1 MRTAYSD
8 ALRHFHN
15 RTIGLWRERKQLR
28 NGGVFAIILSDLRK
42 GVKQLKLEEL
52 KGKMDESHYIYDE
65 TLATTLAVALQLG
78 RPLLIEGA
86 AGVGKTEIAKVMA
99 YALNRELVRM
109 QCYEGLDESKALYE
123 WNYQKQLL
131 AIQVN
136 MADADKDAVMRDLFS
151 DEYLL
156 ERPLLKSI
164 RAEKPVVLLIDEIDK
179 ADEEFEAFLLELLS
193 EMQVSIP
200 EVGTVRAKSI
210 PFVVLTSNRAR
221 PLSEALR
228 RRCAY
233 LYISYPDM
241 QKELA
246 ILRAKLPHV
255 DDRLCAQVALAVQK
269 LRSSEAILKKPS
281 IAETLDWA
289 AALDALGI
297 RELTPDALRQTAGF
311 VLKNS
316 EDLATA
322 EQMTGQMTQQDE
334 HACHCGGCGGHHHG

>member
-1 MRTAYSD
+1 MDLNT
-8 ALRHFHN
+8 L
-15 RTIGLWRERKQLR
+15 KQ
-28 NGGVFAIILSDLRK
+28 
-42 GVKQLKLEEL
+42 
-52 KGKMDESHYIYDE
+52 KMDEAHYIYDD
-65 TLATTLAVALQLG
+65 TMATVLAVALQLG

-99 YALNRELVRM
+99 AALDRDLVRL

-131 AIQVN
+131 SIQVN
-136 MADADKDAVMRDLFS
+136 MNSQDKDELTRSLFS

-164 RAEKPVVLLIDEIDK
+164 RSERPVVLLIDEIDK
-179 ADEEFEAFLLELLS
+179 SDEEFEAFLLELLS
-193 EMQVSIP
+193 DMQVSIP
-200 EVGTVRAKSI
+200 EVGTLKAKTV

-233 LYISYPDM
+233 LYIQYPDM
-241 QKELA
+241 EKELA

-255 DDRLCAQVALAVQK
+255 DDQLCAQVAVAVQN
-269 LRSSEAILKKPS
+269 LRSNEAILKKPS

-311 VLKNS
+311 ILKNS
-316 EDLATA
+316 EDMDVLA
-322 EQMTGQMTQQDE
+322 EMDDITQCQCE
-334 HACHCGGCGGHHHG
+334 CGGNCGHHGEHHHHHHHHGGHHHG

>member
-1 MRTAYSD
+1 MK
-8 ALRHFHN
+8 
-15 RTIGLWRERKQLR
+15 I
-28 NGGVFAIILSDLRK
+28 
-42 GVKQLKLEEL
+42 EEL
-52 KGKMDESHYIYDE
+52 KQKMDESHYIYDD
-65 TLATTLAVALQLG
+65 TLATVLFVTLQLG

-99 YALNRELVRM
+99 TALDRDLVRL

-131 AIQVN
+131 SIQVN
-136 MADADKDAVMRDLFS
+136 MGSRDSEELTRSLFS

-156 ERPLLKSI
+156 ERPLLQSI
-164 RAEKPVVLLIDEIDK
+164 RSEKPVVLLIDEIDK

-193 EMQVSIP
+193 EMQVTIP
-200 EVGTVRAKSI
+200 EVGTVRAKSV

-233 LYISYPDM
+233 LYIQYPDM
-241 QKELA
+241 EKELA
-246 ILRAKLPHV
+246 ILKAKLPHV
-255 DDRLCAQVALAVQK
+255 DDQLCAQVALTVQK
-269 LRSSEAILKKPS
+269 LRSNEAILKKPS

-289 AALDALGI
+289 AALDALGV

-311 VLKNS
+311 ILKNS
-316 EDLATA
+316 EDMEILA
-322 EQMTGQMTQQDE
+322 ETQTKD
-334 HACHCGGCGGHHHG
+334 CGCGGHCGGHHHG

>member
-1 MRTAYSD
+1 MDFVA
-8 ALRHFHN
+8 F
-15 RTIGLWRERKQLR
+15 KQ
-28 NGGVFAIILSDLRK
+28 
-42 GVKQLKLEEL
+42 KL
-52 KGKMDESHYIYDE
+52 DEAKYIYDDK
-65 TLATTLAVALQLG
+65 LATVLAVALQLG

-99 YALNRELVRM
+99 SALDRDLVRL

-131 AIQVN
+131 SIQVN
-136 MADADKDAVMRDLFS
+136 MADTDRDRLTKSLFS

-164 RAEKPVVLLIDEIDK
+164 RSEKEVVLLIDEIDK

-193 EMQVSIP
+193 EMQVTIP
-200 EVGTVRAKSI
+200 EIGTVKAKTI

-233 LYISYPDM
+233 LYIDYPTM
-241 QKELA
+241 EKELA
-246 ILRAKLPHV
+246 ILRAKLPHI
-255 DDRLCAQVALAVQK
+255 DDRLAAQVALSVQK
-269 LRSSEAILKKPS
+269 LRANDAILKKPS

-297 RELTPDALRQTAGF
+297 RELTPDAVRNTAGF
-311 VLKNS
+311 VLKNH
-316 EDLATA
+316 EDIASIDVNDHN
-322 EQMTGQMTQQDE
+322 E
-334 HACHCGGCGGHHHG
+334 CNCGHWGGHHHG

>member
-1 MRTAYSD
+1 M
-8 ALRHFHN
+8 N
-15 RTIGLWRERKQLR
+15 
-28 NGGVFAIILSDLRK
+28 
-42 GVKQLKLEEL
+42 LEEL
-52 KGKMDESHYIYDE
+52 KRKMDEAHYIYDD
-65 TLATTLAVALQLG
+65 TLATVLAVALQLG

-99 YALNRELVRM
+99 SALDRDLVRL

-131 AIQVN
+131 SIQVN
-136 MADADKDAVMRDLFS
+136 MGSRDSEELTKSLFS
-151 DEYLL
+151 DAYLL
-156 ERPLLKSI
+156 ERPLLQSI
-164 RAEKPVVLLIDEIDK
+164 RSEKPVVLLIDEIDK

-193 EMQVSIP
+193 EMQVTIP
-200 EVGTVRAKSI
+200 EVGTIKAKSV

-233 LYISYPDM
+233 LYIQYPDLD
-241 QKELA
+241 KELA

-255 DDRLCAQVALAVQK
+255 DDRLCVQVAQAVQK

-297 RELTPDALRQTAGF
+297 RELTPEAMRQTAGF
-311 VLKNS
+311 ILKNS
-316 EDLATA
+316 EDFDVM
-322 EQMTGQMTQQDE
+322 EQTHSHT
-334 HACHCGGCGGHHHG
+334 CGCGCGGHHHG

>member
-1 MRTAYSD
+1 ME
-8 ALRHFHN
+8 LE
-15 RTIGLWRERKQLR
+15 LLKQK
-28 NGGVFAIILSDLRK
+28 I
-42 GVKQLKLEEL
+42 
-52 KGKMDESHYIYDE
+52 DEQRYIYDD
-65 TLATTLAVALQLG
+65 TLATVLFVALRLG

-99 YALNRELVRM
+99 SALDRDLVRL

-131 AIQVN
+131 SIQVN
-136 MADADKDAVMRDLFS
+136 MGQKDSEELTKSLFS
-151 DEYLL
+151 DAYLL
-156 ERPLLKSI
+156 ERPLLQSI
-164 RAEKPVVLLIDEIDK
+164 RSEKPVVLLIDEIDK

-193 EMQVSIP
+193 EMQVTIP
-200 EVGTVRAKSI
+200 EVGTVKAKSV

-233 LYISYPDM
+233 LYIQYPDLT
-241 QKELA
+241 KELS

-255 DDRLCAQVALAVQK
+255 DDRLCVQVAQAVQK
-269 LRSSEAILKKPS
+269 LRSNEAVLKKPS

-311 VLKNS
+311 ILKNS
-316 EDLATA
+316 EDMAVF
-322 EQMTGQMTQQDE
+322 DE
-334 HACHCGGCGGHHHG
+334 MEESHQCHCGGSCGGHHHG

>member
-1 MRTAYSD
+1 MTY
-8 ALRHFHN
+8 
-15 RTIGLWRERKQLR
+15 
-28 NGGVFAIILSDLRK
+28 
-42 GVKQLKLEEL
+42 EEL
-52 KGKMDESHYIYDE
+52 KAKMDESHYIYDE
-65 TLATTLAVALQLG
+65 TLATVLFVALQLG

-86 AGVGKTEIAKVMA
+86 AGVGKTEVAKVMA
-99 YALNRELVRM
+99 AALDRELVRL

-131 AIQVN
+131 SIQVN
-136 MADADKDAVMRDLFS
+136 MNAQDRDSLTKSLFS

-156 ERPLLKSI
+156 ERPLLQSI
-164 RAEKPVVLLIDEIDK
+164 RSEKPVVLLIDEIDK

-193 EMQVSIP
+193 EMQVTIP
-200 EVGTVRAKSI
+200 EIGTVKAKSI

-233 LYISYPDM
+233 LYIEYPDM
-241 QKELA
+241 NKELA

-255 DDRLCAQVALAVQK
+255 DDRLCAQVALAAQK
-269 LRSSEAILKKPS
+269 LRSNEMILKKPS

-311 VLKNS
+311 VLKNN
-316 EDLATA
+316 EDLYAMDLNADPEPSHTC
-322 EQMTGQMTQQDE
+322 T
-334 HACHCGGCGGHHHG
+334 CGGSCGGHHHD

>member
-1 MRTAYSD
+1 MDFVA
-8 ALRHFHN
+8 F
-15 RTIGLWRERKQLR
+15 KQ
-28 NGGVFAIILSDLRK
+28 
-42 GVKQLKLEEL
+42 KL
-52 KGKMDESHYIYDE
+52 DEAKYIYDDK
-65 TLATTLAVALQLG
+65 LATVLAVSLQLG

-99 YALNRELVRM
+99 SALDRDLVRL

-131 AIQVN
+131 SIQVN
-136 MADADKDAVMRDLFS
+136 MADTDRDRLTKSLFS

-164 RAEKPVVLLIDEIDK
+164 RSDKEVVLLIDEIDK

-193 EMQVSIP
+193 EMQVTIP
-200 EVGTVRAKSI
+200 EIGTVKAKTI

-233 LYISYPDM
+233 LYIDYPTM
-241 QKELA
+241 EKELA
-246 ILRAKLPHV
+246 ILRAKLPHI
-255 DDRLCAQVALAVQK
+255 DDRLAAQVALAVQK
-269 LRSSEAILKKPS
+269 LRANEAILKKPS

-297 RELTPDALRQTAGF
+297 RELTPDAVRNTAGF
-311 VLKNS
+311 VLKNH
-316 EDLATA
+316 EDISAIDVDDRNECT
-322 EQMTGQMTQQDE
+322 
-334 HACHCGGCGGHHHG
+334 CGNCGGHHHG

>member
-1 MRTAYSD
+1 MT
-8 ALRHFHN
+8 
-15 RTIGLWRERKQLR
+15 
-28 NGGVFAIILSDLRK
+28 
-42 GVKQLKLEEL
+42 LEEL
-52 KGKMDESHYIYDE
+52 KQKMDGANYVYDDV
-65 TLATTLAVALQLG
+65 LATTAYVALTLG

-86 AGVGKTEIAKVMA
+86 AGVGKTKVAKVMA
-99 YALNRELVRM
+99 AALDRELVRL

-131 AIQVN
+131 SIQVN
-136 MADADKDAVMRDLFS
+136 MNSTDREALTQSLFS

-156 ERPLLKSI
+156 ERPLLRSI
-164 RAEKPVVLLIDEIDK
+164 RSEKPVVLLIDEIDK

-193 EMQVSIP
+193 EQQVTVP
-200 EVGTVRAKSI
+200 EIGTIRARTV

-233 LYISYPDM
+233 LHIDYPDM
-241 QKELA
+241 DKELA
-246 ILRAKLPHV
+246 ILRRKLPHV

-269 LRSSEAILKKPS
+269 LRGSEAILKKPS

-311 VLKNS
+311 VLKNN
-316 EDLATA
+316 EDLQLL
-322 EQMTGQMTQQDE
+322 EQEQQE
-334 HACHCGGCGGHHHG
+334 EQKEHCGRCQGHSHG

>member
-1 MRTAYSD
+1 MT
-8 ALRHFHN
+8 
-15 RTIGLWRERKQLR
+15 
-28 NGGVFAIILSDLRK
+28 
-42 GVKQLKLEEL
+42 LEEL
-52 KGKMDESHYIYDE
+52 KEKLDEAGYVYDDV
-65 TLATTLAVALQLG
+65 LATVLYVSLTLG

-86 AGVGKTEIAKVMA
+86 AGVGKTEVAKVMA
-99 YALNRELVRM
+99 AALGRELVRL

-136 MADADKDAVMRDLFS
+136 MNTVSADSLTRELFS

-164 RAEKPVVLLIDEIDK
+164 RSEKPVVLLIDEIDK

-193 EMQVSIP
+193 EQQVTVP
-200 EVGTVRAKSI
+200 EIGTIRAKSV

-233 LYISYPDM
+233 LHIDYPDM
-241 QKELA
+241 DKELR
-246 ILRAKLPHV
+246 ILRRKLPHV

-269 LRSSEAILKKPS
+269 LRNSEAILKKPS

-289 AALDALGI
+289 AALDALGM
-297 RELTPDALRQTAGF
+297 RELTPDVLRQTAGF
-311 VLKNS
+311 VLKNN
-316 EDLATA
+316 EDLETLAGEEPQA
-322 EQMTGQMTQQDE
+322 EDG
-334 HACHCGGCGGHHHG
+334 HCGHCQEHSHG

>member
-1 MRTAYSD
+1 MT
-8 ALRHFHN
+8 
-15 RTIGLWRERKQLR
+15 
-28 NGGVFAIILSDLRK
+28 
-42 GVKQLKLEEL
+42 LEEL
-52 KGKMDESHYIYDE
+52 KQKMDGANYVYDDV
-65 TLATTLAVALQLG
+65 LATTAYVALTLG

-86 AGVGKTEIAKVMA
+86 AGVGKTEVAKVMA
-99 YALNRELVRM
+99 AALDRELVRL

-131 AIQVN
+131 SIQVN
-136 MADADKDAVMRDLFS
+136 MNAQDRDSLTKSLFS

-156 ERPLLKSI
+156 ERPLLQSI
-164 RAEKPVVLLIDEIDK
+164 RSEKPVVLLIDEIDK

-193 EMQVSIP
+193 EMQVTIP
-200 EVGTVRAKSI
+200 EIGTVKAKSI

-233 LYISYPDM
+233 LYIEYPDM
-241 QKELA
+241 NKELA

-269 LRSSEAILKKPS
+269 LRSNEMILKKPS

-311 VLKNS
+311 VLKNN
-316 EDLATA
+316 EDLDAMDLDADPEPGHTC
-322 EQMTGQMTQQDE
+322 T
-334 HACHCGGCGGHHHG
+334 CGGSCGGHHHD

>member
-1 MRTAYSD
+1 MN
-8 ALRHFHN
+8 LEN
-15 RTIGLWRERKQLR
+15 
-28 NGGVFAIILSDLRK
+28 
-42 GVKQLKLEEL
+42 LKH
-52 KGKMDESHYIYDE
+52 KMDEAHYIYDE
-65 TLATTLAVALQLG
+65 TLATVLAVALELG

-86 AGVGKTEIAKVMA
+86 AGVGKTEVAKVMA
-99 YALNRELVRM
+99 SALDRDLVRL

-131 AIQVN
+131 SIQVN
-136 MADADKDAVMRDLFS
+136 MNSEDKDALTRSLFS

-156 ERPLLKSI
+156 ERPLLQSI
-164 RAEKPVVLLIDEIDK
+164 RSEKPVVLLIDEIDK

-193 EMQVSIP
+193 DMQVSIP
-200 EVGTVRAKSI
+200 EVGTIKANSI

-233 LYISYPDM
+233 LYIQYPDM
-241 QKELA
+241 EKELA

-269 LRSSEAILKKPS
+269 LRSNEAILKKPS

-311 VLKNS
+311 LLKNQ
-316 EDLATA
+316 EDLEVLEG
-322 EQMTGQMTQQDE
+322 EQINTHSHECT
-334 HACHCGGCGGHHHG
+334 CGGHCGGHHHG

>member
-1 MRTAYSD
+1 MTY
-8 ALRHFHN
+8 
-15 RTIGLWRERKQLR
+15 
-28 NGGVFAIILSDLRK
+28 
-42 GVKQLKLEEL
+42 EEL
-52 KGKMDESHYIYDE
+52 KAKMDDCHYIYDE
-65 TLATTLAVALQLG
+65 TLATILYVSLQLG

-86 AGVGKTEIAKVMA
+86 AGVGKTEVAKVMA
-99 YALNRELVRM
+99 AALDRELVRL

-131 AIQVN
+131 SIQVN
-136 MADADKDAVMRDLFS
+136 MNTRDSDALTRQLFS

-193 EMQVSIP
+193 EQQVTIP
-200 EVGTVRAKSI
+200 EIGTIRAKSV

-233 LYISYPDM
+233 LHIDYPDM
-241 QKELA
+241 EKELA
-246 ILRAKLPHV
+246 ILRKKLPHV

-297 RELTPDALRQTAGF
+297 RELTADVLRQTAGF
-311 VLKNS
+311 VLKNN
-316 EDLATA
+316 EDFQVL
-322 EQMTGQMTQQDE
+322 DE
-334 HACHCGGCGGHHHG
+334 MQAQPEHTPCGHCQGHSHG

>member
-1 MRTAYSD
+1 M
-8 ALRHFHN
+8 
-15 RTIGLWRERKQLR
+15 I
-28 NGGVFAIILSDLRK
+28 
-42 GVKQLKLEEL
+42 LEEL
-52 KGKMDESHYIYDE
+52 KEKMSRAHYVYDD
-65 TLATTLAVALQLG
+65 TLATVLYVALTLG

-86 AGVGKTEIAKVMA
+86 AGVGKTEVAKVMA
-99 YALNRELVRM
+99 AALDRELVRL
-109 QCYEGLDESKALYE
+109 QCYEGLEESKALYE

-136 MADADKDAVMRDLFS
+136 QTGDRDALTKSLFS
-151 DEYLL
+151 DEYML

-164 RAEKPVVLLIDEIDK
+164 RSEKPVVLLIDEIDK

-193 EMQVSIP
+193 EMQVTVP
-200 EVGTVRAKSI
+200 EVGTIQAKTT

-233 LYISYPDM
+233 LYIDYPDLE
-241 QKELA
+241 KELA
-246 ILRAKLPHV
+246 ILREKLPHV

-297 RELTPDALRQTAGF
+297 RELTADVLRQTAGF
-311 VLKNS
+311 VLKNN
-316 EDLATA
+316 EDFQVLDEMQAQP
-322 EQMTGQMTQQDE
+322 EQ
-334 HACHCGGCGGHHHG
+334 HHCGHCQGHSHG

>member
-1 MRTAYSD
+1 M
-8 ALRHFHN
+8 
-15 RTIGLWRERKQLR
+15 
-28 NGGVFAIILSDLRK
+28 
-42 GVKQLKLEEL
+42 KLEEL
-52 KGKMDESHYIYDE
+52 KVKMDEARYVYDD
-65 TLATTLAVALQLG
+65 TMATVLAVALTLG

-99 YALNRELVRM
+99 SALDRELVRM

-131 AIQVN
+131 SIQVN
-136 MADADKDAVMRDLFS
+136 MGSEDKDTLTRSLFS

-164 RAEKPVVLLIDEIDK
+164 RSEKPVVLLIDEIDK

-233 LYISYPDM
+233 LYIEYPDM
-241 QKELA
+241 EKELA
-246 ILRAKLPHV
+246 ILRKKLPHV
-255 DDRLCAQVALAVQK
+255 DDRLAAQVALAVQK
-269 LRSSEAILKKPS
+269 LRSNEAILKKPS

-297 RELTPDALRQTAGF
+297 RELTPDAIRTTAGF
-311 VLKNS
+311 VLKNN
-316 EDLATA
+316 EDIDAFEKMDLDAPCICSH
-322 EQMTGQMTQQDE
+322 EHSDCGGQ
-334 HACHCGGCGGHHHG
+334 HHHHHGGCGGHHHG

>member
-1 MRTAYSD
+1 MT
-8 ALRHFHN
+8 
-15 RTIGLWRERKQLR
+15 
-28 NGGVFAIILSDLRK
+28 
-42 GVKQLKLEEL
+42 LEEL
-52 KGKMDESHYIYDE
+52 KEKLDEAGYVYDDV
-65 TLATTLAVALQLG
+65 LATVLYVSLTLG

-86 AGVGKTEIAKVMA
+86 AGVGKTEVAKVMA
-99 YALNRELVRM
+99 AALGRELVRL

-136 MADADKDAVMRDLFS
+136 MNTTSADSLTRELFS

-164 RAEKPVVLLIDEIDK
+164 RSEKPVVLLIDEIDK

-193 EMQVSIP
+193 EQQVTVP
-200 EVGTVRAKSI
+200 EIGTIRAKSV

-233 LYISYPDM
+233 LHIDYPDM
-241 QKELA
+241 DKELR
-246 ILRAKLPHV
+246 ILRRKLPHV

-269 LRSSEAILKKPS
+269 LRNSEAILKKPS

-289 AALDALGI
+289 AALDALGM
-297 RELTPDALRQTAGF
+297 RELTPDVLRQTAGF
-311 VLKNS
+311 VLKNN
-316 EDLATA
+316 EDLETLAGEEPQA
-322 EQMTGQMTQQDE
+322 EDG
-334 HACHCGGCGGHHHG
+334 HCGHCQEHSHG

>member
-1 MRTAYSD
+1 MT
-8 ALRHFHN
+8 
-15 RTIGLWRERKQLR
+15 
-28 NGGVFAIILSDLRK
+28 
-42 GVKQLKLEEL
+42 LEEL
-52 KGKMDESHYIYDE
+52 KKNLDRTQYVYDD
-65 TLATTLAVALQLG
+65 TMLTVLYVALTLG

-86 AGVGKTEIAKVMA
+86 AGVGKTEVAKVMA
-99 YALNRELVRM
+99 EALGRPLVRL

-136 MADADKDAVMRDLFS
+136 QGQEDRQALTKSLFS

-156 ERPLLKSI
+156 ERPLLQSI
-164 RAEKPVVLLIDEIDK
+164 RSDIPVVLLIDEIDK

-193 EMQVSIP
+193 EMQVTIP
-200 EVGTVRAKSI
+200 EIGTVKARSI

-233 LYISYPDM
+233 LHIDYPDM
-241 QKELA
+241 EKELA
-246 ILRAKLPHV
+246 ILRKKLPNV
-255 DDRLCAQVALAVQK
+255 EDRLRVQVAKAIQQ
-269 LRSSEAILKKPS
+269 LRSADVLLKKPS
-281 IAETLDWA
+281 IAESLDWA

-311 VLKNS
+311 VLKNN
-316 EDLATA
+316 EDLLAL
-322 EQMTGQMTQQDE
+322 EELGELHD
-334 HACHCGGCGGHHHG
+334 

>member
-1 MRTAYSD
+1 MTY
-8 ALRHFHN
+8 
-15 RTIGLWRERKQLR
+15 
-28 NGGVFAIILSDLRK
+28 
-42 GVKQLKLEEL
+42 EEL
-52 KGKMDESHYIYDE
+52 KSKMDESHYIYDE
-65 TLATTLAVALQLG
+65 ALATVLFVALQLG

-86 AGVGKTEIAKVMA
+86 AGVGKTEVAKVMA
-99 YALNRELVRM
+99 AALDRELVRL

-131 AIQVN
+131 SIQVN
-136 MADADKDAVMRDLFS
+136 MNAQDRDSLTKSLFS

-156 ERPLLKSI
+156 ERPLLQSI
-164 RAEKPVVLLIDEIDK
+164 RSEKPVVLLIDEIDK

-193 EMQVSIP
+193 EMQVTIP
-200 EVGTVRAKSI
+200 EIGTVKAKSI

-233 LYISYPDM
+233 LYIEYPDM
-241 QKELA
+241 NKELA

-269 LRSSEAILKKPS
+269 LRSNEMILKKPS

-311 VLKNS
+311 VLKNN
-316 EDLATA
+316 EDLDAMDLEADPEPGHTC
-322 EQMTGQMTQQDE
+322 T
-334 HACHCGGCGGHHHG
+334 CGGSCGGHHHD

>member
-1 MRTAYSD
+1 M
-8 ALRHFHN
+8 
-15 RTIGLWRERKQLR
+15 QL
-28 NGGVFAIILSDLRK
+28 
-42 GVKQLKLEEL
+42 QEL
-52 KGKMDESHYIYDE
+52 KRKMDQANYVYDE
-65 TLATTLAVALQLG
+65 TMATTLAVALELG

-99 YALNRELVRM
+99 SALDRDLVRL

-131 AIQVN
+131 SIQVN
-136 MADADKDAVMRDLFS
+136 MGKKDSDSMTKELFS
-151 DEYLL
+151 DDFLL

-164 RAEKPVVLLIDEIDK
+164 RSEKPVVLLIDEIDK
-179 ADEEFEAFLLELLS
+179 ADEEFEAFLLEMLS

-200 EVGTVRAKSI
+200 EIGTVKAKSV
-210 PFVVLTSNRAR
+210 PFVVLTSNRTR

-233 LYISYPDM
+233 LYIQYPDM
-241 QKELA
+241 EKELS
-246 ILRAKLPHV
+246 ILRLKLPHV
-255 DDRLCAQVALAVQK
+255 DDRLCAQVALAVAK

-297 RELTPDALRQTAGF
+297 RELTPDALRATAGF

-316 EDLATA
+316 EDLSIAG
-322 EQMTGQMTQQDE
+322 ELITGASPDGQE
-334 HACHCGGCGGHHHG
+334 CHCGGHCGGHHHG

>member
-1 MRTAYSD
+1 M
-8 ALRHFHN
+8 
-15 RTIGLWRERKQLR
+15 
-28 NGGVFAIILSDLRK
+28 DLEL
-42 GVKQLKLEEL
+42 LK
-52 KGKMDESHYIYDE
+52 KKMDEAKYVYDE
-65 TLATTLAVALQLG
+65 TLATVLYVALQLG

-86 AGVGKTEIAKVMA
+86 AGVGKTEVAKVMA
-99 YALNRELVRM
+99 AALDRDLVRL
-109 QCYEGLDESKALYE
+109 QCYEGLDEGKALYE

-136 MADADKDAVMRDLFS
+136 REDADKDALTRQLFS

-156 ERPLLKSI
+156 ERPLLQSI
-164 RAEKPVVLLIDEIDK
+164 RSEKEVVLLIDEVDK

-193 EMQVSIP
+193 DMQVSIP
-200 EVGTVRAKSI
+200 EVGTVKARTI

-233 LYISYPDM
+233 LYIEYPDM
-241 QKELA
+241 EKELS
-246 ILRAKLPHV
+246 ILRKKLPHV

-269 LRSSEAILKKPS
+269 LRSNDAILKKPS

-297 RELTPDALRQTAGF
+297 RELTPDALRRTAGF
-311 VLKNS
+311 VLKNN
-316 EDLATA
+316 EDIAALDD
-322 EQMTGQMTQQDE
+322 MDE
-334 HACHCGGCGGHHHG
+334 EGDHLCNCGGHCGGHHHG

>member
-1 MRTAYSD
+1 MNLET
-8 ALRHFHN
+8 L
-15 RTIGLWRERKQLR
+15 KQ
-28 NGGVFAIILSDLRK
+28 
-42 GVKQLKLEEL
+42 
-52 KGKMDESHYIYDE
+52 KMDQAHYIYDD
-65 TLATTLAVALQLG
+65 TLAVTLHVALALG

-99 YALNRELVRM
+99 SALDRDLVRL

-131 AIQVN
+131 SIQVN
-136 MADADKDAVMRDLFS
+136 MNAQDRDQLTRSLFS

-156 ERPLLKSI
+156 ERPLLQSI
-164 RAEKPVVLLIDEIDK
+164 RSEKPVVLLIDEIDK

-200 EVGTVRAKSI
+200 EVGTIKAKSI

-233 LYISYPDM
+233 LYIQYPDLE
-241 QKELA
+241 KEMA

-255 DDRLCAQVALAVQK
+255 DDRLCAQVAVAVQK
-269 LRSSEAILKKPS
+269 LRASEAILKKPS

-297 RELTPDALRQTAGF
+297 RELTPDAMRQTAGF
-311 VLKNS
+311 ILKNN
-316 EDLATA
+316 EDLNVLDE
-322 EQMTGQMTQQDE
+322 EQEEGHE
-334 HACHCGGCGGHHHG
+334 CSCGGNCDHHHGGHHHG

>member
-1 MRTAYSD
+1 M
-8 ALRHFHN
+8 N
-15 RTIGLWRERKQLR
+15 
-28 NGGVFAIILSDLRK
+28 
-42 GVKQLKLEEL
+42 LEEL
-52 KGKMDESHYIYDE
+52 KKKMDEQHYIYDD
-65 TLATTLAVALQLG
+65 TLSTVLYVALQLG

-86 AGVGKTEIAKVMA
+86 AGVGKTEVAKVMA
-99 YALNRELVRM
+99 AALDRELVRL

-131 AIQVN
+131 SIQVN
-136 MADADKDAVMRDLFS
+136 MNAQDREALTRSLFS

-164 RAEKPVVLLIDEIDK
+164 RSEKPVVLLIDEIDK

-193 EMQVSIP
+193 EMQVTIP
-200 EVGTVRAKSI
+200 EVGTIQANSV

-233 LYISYPDM
+233 LYIEYPDM
-241 QKELA
+241 EKELA

-269 LRSSEAILKKPS
+269 LRSNEVILKKPS

-289 AALDALGI
+289 AALDALG
-297 RELTPDALRQTAGF
+297 RRVRAEKQRGHGGAGRGRNGRLSLRRLRGASPWLSRTSTWKSCPPF
-311 VLKNS
+311 P
-316 EDLATA
+316 
-322 EQMTGQMTQQDE
+322 
-334 HACHCGGCGGHHHG
+334 GCSIWKT